1 MLGCRWTLGGV
12 SADAALPS
20 VVAFPQGSQKSERA
34 ALSVVGLLREPRF
47 PAMIFKVESA
57 VNIAQNEHLHRVQ
70 GAEQHAVR
78 PLSLRAVL
86 QSALPGVPLEGRPQ
100 PSLQGAGQHAEAR

>member
-1 MLGCRWTLGGV
+1 
-12 SADAALPS
+12 
-20 VVAFPQGSQKSERA
+20 
-34 ALSVVGLLREPRF
+34 
-47 PAMIFKVESA
+47 MIFKVESA